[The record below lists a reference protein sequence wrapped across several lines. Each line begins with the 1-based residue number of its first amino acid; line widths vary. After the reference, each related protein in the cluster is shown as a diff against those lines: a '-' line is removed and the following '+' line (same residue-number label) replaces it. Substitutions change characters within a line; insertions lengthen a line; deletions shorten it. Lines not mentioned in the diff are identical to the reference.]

1 MIKKLFCGHPVELK
15 VSVCIYFCLTHRRD
29 WSRADASEKCR
40 IRINIWYQIW
50 QFFTLLS
57 INYNNSESSGEW
69 SRWSLQDWGH
79 WLGKYLA
86 LKGLSWSEKSFN
98 YYCGGLC
105 GAAINKNIPVQRWV
119 KIFEGFTLRG
129 GRQFCVE
136 SAWSGG
142 IKTMYLGC
150 NTQDKD

>member
-1 MIKKLFCGHPVELK
+1 MQCLKSFFCGHPVELK
-15 VSVCIYFCLTHRRD
+15 LSVCIYFCLTHRRD

-105 GAAINKNIPVQRWV
+105 GAAINRKYSSAKVSQNIWRLHTARWSSILSWERV
-119 KIFEGFTLRG
+119 VWR
-129 GRQFCVE
+129 
-136 SAWSGG
+136 
-142 IKTMYLGC
+142 
-150 NTQDKD
+150 N